1 MSSDTAGDK
10 MTINEQL
17 CITKLFFT
25 AMGMISSNTISRP
38 EIEIACEALKQA
50 ADQRNDWSDQQ
61 KEMYKWLVDWAKG
74 RTEQ

>member
-1 MSSDTAGDK
+1 MPSDTAGDN

-25 AMGMISSNTISRP
+25 AMGMMSSNMISQP
-38 EIEIACEALKQA
+38 EMEIACEALKHA

-61 KEMYKWLVDWAKG
+61 KEVYKWLVDWAKQN
-74 RTEQ
+74 RKR